1 MIKSELL
8 APAGSFETMK
18 AALAAGA
25 DAVYMG
31 GMRFG
36 ARAYAVNGDED
47 TIKEAIRYVHL
58 HDKKLY
64 LTVNTLLK
72 EEELEKEL
80 YSYLAPYYE
89 EGLDAVIV
97 QDPGVLSYVKK
108 HFPDL
113 HIHAST
119 QMTITGPESAK
130 LLEEMG
136 CQRIVTARELSLEEI
151 RQIRQN
157 TSLEIESFVHGALC
171 YCYSGQC
178 LMSSIFGG
186 RSGNR
191 GRCAQPCRLPYQI
204 YQNGKRQNNENSQ
217 FVLSPKDMCTVEILP
232 QILEAGVN
240 SLKIEGR
247 MKKPEY
253 TAGVVRI
260 YRKYL
265 DLYEKDPEHYRV
277 SPEDLRELADLYNRD
292 GFHTG
297 YYRDHNG
304 PVMMALKN
312 EKLSAGQKSRNEALF
327 KRIRETYVEQQP
339 PVKLNGVL
347 KLKCGQP
354 AELSV
359 RKISDSEMVKKTAY
373 MPAEEA
379 HTEEKKQNVSLT
391 VTGGLVEPAQK
402 QPLTEERV
410 RKQIEKTG
418 GTSFVFDHLDIEM
431 DESVFVP
438 MQTLNELR
446 REALAKAEQASVS
459 EYGRSLI
466 NEDTKDT
473 ADRET
478 FVSYGSTHKNQNVP
492 VDSWH
497 AFSVAVETKEQ
508 LDMAIAAKT
517 VENIYAA
524 LPVFAGKD
532 MDEKIKDYIRRAR
545 KWGKKPYLA
554 LPHIVRREKADL
566 LAGKWQYFITEGLE
580 GYLVRS
586 LESLAVLR
594 RENLLD
600 RAVTDANL
608 YTYNREAQAYYRE
621 LGAARDTAP
630 VELNSR
636 ELASRYNGD
645 SEMIVYGYLPLMVS
659 AQCIKKNLRNCSRKS
674 EILILEDRYKK
685 KFCVKCVCDFCY
697 NIIYNSLPL
706 GITKEA
712 DQIRRLGFGGI
723 RLNFTLESPD
733 QMKEILD
740 GFSKIYLE
748 KTEWSKPSDVFTK
761 GHFKRGVE

>member
-36 ARAYAVNGDED
+36 ARAYAANGDED

-97 QDPGVLSYVKK
+97 QDPGVLRYVKK

-151 RQIRQN
+151 RLIREN

-204 YQNGKRQNNENSQ
+204 YQNGKKQNNENSQ

-265 DLYEKDPEHYRV
+265 DLYEKDPGHYRV
-277 SPEDLRELADLYNRD
+277 SAEDLCELADLYNRD

-339 PVKLNGVL
+339 PIKLDGIL
-347 KLKCGQP
+347 KLRCGQP

-359 RKISDSEMVKKTAY
+359 KKAAEFELAKKTAY
-373 MPAEEA
+373 VCAEESA
-379 HTEEKKQNVSLT
+379 AGEKNQGTYLT
-391 VTGGLVEPAQK
+391 VKGNNVEPAQK
-402 QPLTEERV
+402 QPLSEERV
-410 RKQIEKTG
+410 RRQIEKTG
-418 GTSFVFDHLDIEM
+418 GTSFVFDHLDIDM
-431 DESVFVP
+431 DDAVFVP
-438 MQTLNELR
+438 MQMLNELR
-446 REALAKAEQASVS
+446 REALAKIEQESVS
-459 EYGRSLI
+459 EYSRHFISGET
-466 NEDTKDT
+466 EDTAERNLLT
-473 ADRET
+473 GNEAVIRNGNE
-478 FVSYGSTHKNQNVP
+478 P
-492 VDSWH
+492 VEGWH
-497 AFSVAVETKEQ
+497 GFSVAVETKEQ
-508 LDMAIAAKT
+508 LDTALEAAM
-517 VENIYAA
+517 VENIYAS
-524 LPVFAGKD
+524 LPIFTGKD
-532 MDEKIKDYIRRAR
+532 MDGKIKEYVRRAR
-545 KWGKKPYLA
+545 GHGKKPYLA

-594 RENLLD
+594 GENLLN
-600 RAVTDANL
+600 RATIDANL
-608 YTYNREAQAYYRE
+608 YTYNREAQMYYRE
-621 LGAARDTAP
+621 LGVMRDTAP

-636 ELASRYNGD
+636 ELASRCNND

-712 DQIRRLGFGGI
+712 DLIRRLGFGGI
-723 RLNFTLESPD
+723 RLNFTLENPG

-748 KTEWSKPSDVFTK
+748 KTGWNKSSDVFTK